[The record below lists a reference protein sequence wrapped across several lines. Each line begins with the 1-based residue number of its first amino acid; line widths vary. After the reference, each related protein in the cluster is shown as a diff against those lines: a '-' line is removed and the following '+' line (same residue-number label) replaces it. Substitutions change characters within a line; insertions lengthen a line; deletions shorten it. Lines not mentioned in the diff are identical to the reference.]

1 MPKIGSALVGPVA
14 LLRPGVV
21 VGQAW
26 LPGPALMA
34 HVALL
39 PLSPGE
45 PLALE
50 VPCHHVTC
58 TTATTEAP
66 GASSVG
72 PETRNPSAAEVTS
85 CCQSCQICSC

>member
-1 MPKIGSALVGPVA
+1 MPEIGSALVGPVA

-39 PLSPGE
+39 LLSPGE

-50 VPCHHVTC
+50 VPCHRVTC
-58 TTATTEAP
+58 ITATTEAP
-66 GASSVG
+66 GVSSVG

>member
-1 MPKIGSALVGPVA
+1 MPKAGTAPVGPVA

-21 VGQAW
+21 VGRAW
-26 LPGPALMA
+26 LPEPALMA

-66 GASSVG
+66 GANLVG